1 MSTVSRRPLVRA
13 AAVSACAGSLLALPA
28 AAALAEGLPAAAASG
43 APAVTASQRVLLKS
57 LSLADGVSTARVY
70 RVAKNAYQADIL
82 RDGATVATLTS
93 RDGVPAR
100 GDAGELHAALRP
112 DGRLSSWVG
121 ETRPAADGSHRIH
134 GGGHKTGVR
143 DGQVV
148 AASERAAPV
157 GGGGRFGSRG
167 GREGRGDRRRAGGCG
182 RGAEA
187 GRAGRRAGRRPA
199 AARRLRRDRGR
210 RRRRA
215 RFRDA
220 APGPYERLS
229 VQRADT
235 GGKRGVPL
243 HKVDGTDR
251 HVIRPPCREGP
262 RGREDV
268 SLAYR
273 LSRSAA
279 ARAAAVADRLR

>member
-1 MSTVSRRPLVRA
+1 MSTVSRRTLVRA
-13 AAVSACAGSLLALPA
+13 AAVTACAGSLLALPA

-43 APAVTASQRVLLKS
+43 APAATASQRVLLKS

-121 ETRPAADGSHRIH
+121 ETRPAADGSHRID

-148 AASERAAPV
+148 AASERAAERAAPV
-157 GGGGRFGSRG
+157 GAGAASGAGADGKGG
-167 GREGRGDRRRAGGCG
+167 AI
-182 RGAEA
+182 AA
-187 GRAGRRAGRRPA
+187 GRAGAAEALRPDAPAGGPGDGLLLLA
-199 AARRLRRDRGR
+199 ACGGIAAVGAAGLGFAMLRRGR
-210 RRRRA
+210 TS
-215 RFRDA
+215 
-220 APGPYERLS
+220 G
-229 VQRADT
+229 
-235 GGKRGVPL
+235 
-243 HKVDGTDR
+243 
-251 HVIRPPCREGP
+251 
-262 RGREDV
+262 
-268 SLAYR
+268 
-273 LSRSAA
+273 
-279 ARAAAVADRLR
+279 

>member
-157 GGGGRFGSRG
+157 GAGAASGAGADGKGG
-167 GREGRGDRRRAGGCG
+167 AI
-182 RGAEA
+182 AA
-187 GRAGRRAGRRPA
+187 GRAGAAEALRPDAPAGGPGDGLLLLA
-199 AARRLRRDRGR
+199 ACGGIAAVGAAGLGFAMLRRGR
-210 RRRRA
+210 TS
-215 RFRDA
+215 
-220 APGPYERLS
+220 G
-229 VQRADT
+229 
-235 GGKRGVPL
+235 
-243 HKVDGTDR
+243 
-251 HVIRPPCREGP
+251 
-262 RGREDV
+262 
-268 SLAYR
+268 
-273 LSRSAA
+273 
-279 ARAAAVADRLR
+279 

>member
-1 MSTVSRRPLVRA
+1 MSTVSRRTLVRA
-13 AAVSACAGSLLALPA
+13 AAVTTCAGSLLALPA
-28 AAALAEGLPAAAASG
+28 AAALAGGLPAAAASG

-121 ETRPAADGSHRIH
+121 ETRPAADGSHRID

-148 AASERAAPV
+148 AASERAAERAAPV
-157 GGGGRFGSRG
+157 GAGAASGAGADGKGG
-167 GREGRGDRRRAGGCG
+167 AI
-182 RGAEA
+182 AA
-187 GRAGRRAGRRPA
+187 GRAGAVEALRPDAPAGGPGDGLLLLA
-199 AARRLRRDRGR
+199 ACGGIAATGAAGLGFAMLRRGR
-210 RRRRA
+210 TS
-215 RFRDA
+215 
-220 APGPYERLS
+220 G
-229 VQRADT
+229 
-235 GGKRGVPL
+235 
-243 HKVDGTDR
+243 
-251 HVIRPPCREGP
+251 
-262 RGREDV
+262 
-268 SLAYR
+268 
-273 LSRSAA
+273 
-279 ARAAAVADRLR
+279 

>member
-1 MSTVSRRPLVRA
+1 MSTVSRRTLVRA
-13 AAVSACAGSLLALPA
+13 AAVTACAGSLLALPA

-121 ETRPAADGSHRIH
+121 ETRPAADGSHRID

-148 AASERAAPV
+148 AASERAAERAAPV
-157 GGGGRFGSRG
+157 GAGAASGAGADGKGG
-167 GREGRGDRRRAGGCG
+167 AI
-182 RGAEA
+182 AA
-187 GRAGRRAGRRPA
+187 GRAGAAEALRPDAPAGGPGDGLLLLA
-199 AARRLRRDRGR
+199 ACGGIAATGAAGLGFAMLRRGR
-210 RRRRA
+210 TS
-215 RFRDA
+215 
-220 APGPYERLS
+220 G
-229 VQRADT
+229 
-235 GGKRGVPL
+235 
-243 HKVDGTDR
+243 
-251 HVIRPPCREGP
+251 
-262 RGREDV
+262 
-268 SLAYR
+268 
-273 LSRSAA
+273 
-279 ARAAAVADRLR
+279 

>member
-1 MSTVSRRPLVRA
+1 MSTVSRRTLVRA
-13 AAVSACAGSLLALPA
+13 AAVTACAGSLLALPA
-28 AAALAEGLPAAAASG
+28 AAALAGGLPAAAASG

-121 ETRPAADGSHRIH
+121 ETRPAADGSHRID

-148 AASERAAPV
+148 AASERAAERAAPV
-157 GGGGRFGSRG
+157 GAGAASGAGADGKGG
-167 GREGRGDRRRAGGCG
+167 AI
-182 RGAEA
+182 AA
-187 GRAGRRAGRRPA
+187 GRAGAVEALRPDAPAGGPGDGLLLLA
-199 AARRLRRDRGR
+199 ACGGIAATGAAGLGFAMLRRGR
-210 RRRRA
+210 TS
-215 RFRDA
+215 
-220 APGPYERLS
+220 G
-229 VQRADT
+229 
-235 GGKRGVPL
+235 
-243 HKVDGTDR
+243 
-251 HVIRPPCREGP
+251 
-262 RGREDV
+262 
-268 SLAYR
+268 
-273 LSRSAA
+273 
-279 ARAAAVADRLR
+279 

>member
-1 MSTVSRRPLVRA
+1 MSTVRRRTLVRA
-13 AAVSACAGSLLALPA
+13 AAVTACAGSLLALPA

-43 APAVTASQRVLLKS
+43 APAVAASQRVLLKS

-121 ETRPAADGSHRIH
+121 ETRPAADGSHRID

-148 AASERAAPV
+148 AASV
-157 GGGGRFGSRG
+157 
-167 GREGRGDRRRAGGCG
+167 
-182 RGAEA
+182 RGAGAATGAASGAGADGKGGSIAA
-187 GRAGRRAGRRPA
+187 GRAGATEALRPNA
-199 AARRLRRDRGR
+199 AAGGPGGGPGGGLLLLAACGGIAAVGAAGLGFAMLRRGR
-210 RRRRA
+210 TN
-215 RFRDA
+215 
-220 APGPYERLS
+220 G
-229 VQRADT
+229 
-235 GGKRGVPL
+235 
-243 HKVDGTDR
+243 
-251 HVIRPPCREGP
+251 
-262 RGREDV
+262 
-268 SLAYR
+268 
-273 LSRSAA
+273 
-279 ARAAAVADRLR
+279 